1 MPELIAGAMGGGC
14 FLGHTLVRTPD
25 GQRRLDELQPGDLVL
40 SFDDHGQFH
49 PAKILKVHVH
59 EGERVVRYRLWGGG
73 TLDATPNHWVL
84 NQFNAFVEIGTLGP
98 DDCLVDANN
107 HLRPIVDRADLCI
120 GTVYNL
126 TVEGHH
132 TFIANN
138 VRVHNAGLGLGIAG
152 AGGGGGG
159 GGGSGKG
166 GGGGEQRTPIEER
179 DNLDSRQYA
188 QIVDLISEGEIQ
200 GLKNGY
206 QSIFLN
212 NTPLQN
218 ANGSYNFKNVE
229 VQTRNGTQ
237 NQAYIPGTS
246 DIEDEKPV
254 SITVEA
260 STPITR
266 TISDTTTNAV
276 RVTITVPQLQ
286 QIQDNGDIVGTS
298 VRLQIQIQYN
308 GGGYSVAIDDT
319 ISGRTGD
326 AYQRDYLIG
335 LGGAFPV
342 DVRVVRVTPD
352 STSAKLSNAFSWTSY
367 TEITWAKLR
376 YPNSA
381 LVSLRVDAEQFN
393 SIPSRSYLIR
403 GIKVQIPNNATVDQS
418 NGRLIYN
425 GIWNGTFGA
434 AQWCSDPAWVLW
446 DLLTNKRYG
455 FGDHISASQLD
466 KWAFF
471 AASQYASA
479 LVPDGFGGYEPRFS
493 CNVNTQT
500 QEEAYKLINDL
511 CSVFRVMPYW
521 STGTLTISQDKPS
534 DPAYLF
540 TLANVSEEGFRYE
553 SSSLKNRPT
562 VAVVSYFDIAA
573 KDKAYEV
580 VEDAA
585 RIAKYGVVKT
595 EIDAFACTSRGQAK
609 RLGEWLIYTE
619 WEESETVSFVASID
633 AGVLV
638 RPGQII
644 EISDPVR
651 AGSRRGGRISS
662 ATTTTV
668 TIDSTAD
675 IEGLP
680 GGYLSVIKPDGA
692 VETQQIF
699 SRTGNVVTL
708 VAPLSVAPNPN
719 SVWVWQTSNIQ
730 TSTWR
735 VLAIQEQEECKY
747 AISALAYNASKYDYI
762 ELDRPLQKRDITD
775 LNIIPPAPQNLRAEE
790 SLFEDNGRALAK
802 IVLSWRS
809 VLGVSQYSVR
819 WRVDEG
825 NWSQTTVQR
834 PDYEIR
840 DTVAGRY
847 EIQVFSLNAALRP
860 SVEPARLDFRAV
872 GKTAPPGNV
881 QNLSFEAISYNSGRL
896 RWDQSTDLD
905 VKVGGRIHI
914 RHSSKTDG
922 TGSWANSIDL
932 IPAKS
937 GASTE
942 AIIPLVE
949 GEVLVKFEDDGGR
962 QSVNETSVII
972 DLPDA
977 LAPLPVITRRE
988 DGDTPPFQ
996 GNKSGTIYDVADDV
1010 LKLDGDFS
1018 FDTIPDVDAMTDF
1031 DTVGNTLASGTYEFL
1046 NVLDLEGVYSLDLAR
1061 YFVTR
1066 GNYPSDNIDGRTALI
1081 DLWSDFDGLIPDKV
1095 NAKLMVRTTDKNYS
1109 GTYTQSG
1116 TTVTVTVTAHGY
1128 TAGQSVTVDF
1138 MTGTAVDGTFTI
1150 ATVPDANTLTYTAA
1164 TSLTTNGIVRLT
1176 GSGTWG
1182 SYQEFVSGT
1191 FKGRAFQFRADLS
1204 TQVVDQNIFVDE
1216 LGYQATFQRR
1226 TEHSDS
1232 AVASGA
1238 AAKAIT
1244 FANAFWT
1251 GTTALGGSST
1261 AYLPSIGITAHNM
1274 GSGDYFDVTSI
1285 SKTGFTV
1292 TFRNSAGTAVNRNF
1306 NWSAVGYGKAG

>member
-14 FLGHTLVRTPD
+14 FLGHTLVRAPD

-212 NTPLQN
+212 NTPLQS
-218 ANGSYNFKNVE
+218 ANGGFNFKNIE
-229 VQTRNGTQ
+229 VHLRNGTQ
-237 NQAYIPGTS
+237 NQSFIPGTS

-471 AASQYASA
+471 ATSQYASA
-479 LVPDGFGGYEPRFS
+479 LVPDGFGGQEPRFS

-633 AGVLV
+633 AGVIV
-638 RPGQII
+638 RPGQVI

-651 AGSRRGGRISS
+651 AGARRGGRINT

-668 TIDSTAD
+668 TVDDATGITLGSTAQ
-675 IEGLP
+675 
-680 GGYLSVIKPDGA
+680 LSVILPTGTVQTRA
-692 VETQQIF
+692 VNSIA
-699 SRTGNVVTL
+699 GNVFT
-708 VAPLSVAPNPN
+708 VASAFSAAPNAN
-719 SVWVWQTSNIQ
+719 SVWIYETSNIQ

-762 ELDRPLQKRDITD
+762 ELDRPLQQRDITD

-860 SVEPARLDFRAV
+860 SVEPARLTVSAF
-872 GKTAPPGNV
+872 GKTAPPINV
-881 QNLSFEAISYNSGRL
+881 TGISLVPIDSASSILS
-896 RWDQSTDLD
+896 WDRATELD
-905 VKVGGRIHI
+905 VLLGGKVLI
-914 RHSSKTDG
+914 RHNV
-922 TGSWANSIDL
+922 AL
-932 IPAKS
+932 S
-937 GASTE
+937 GALWEESQEIVAAAAGSQTQKQV
-942 AIIPLVE
+942 PLLE
-949 GEVLVKFEDDGGR
+949 GTYLLKFEDDSGNR
-962 QSVNETSVII
+962 SLVATAVVV
-972 DLPDA
+972 DLPAPQPRQLVQTYAEDA
-977 LAPLPVITRRE
+977 E
-988 DGDTPPFQ
+988 TPPFN
-996 GNKSGTIYDVADDV
+996 GNFTDMFYISNLAELNGGDGIALSSGIAV
-1010 LKLDGDFS
+1010 DGM
-1018 FDTIPDVDAMTDF
+1018 ATD
-1031 DTVGNTLASGTYEFL
+1031 GNWDGLASIDSVGGVLSNGEYEF
-1046 NVLDLEGVYSLDLAR
+1046 GSTYSLPGVFDANLR
-1061 YFVTR
+1061 RRLVTSPYIP
-1066 GNYPSDNIDGRTALI
+1066 GEFWDDKTALI
-1081 DLWSDFDGLIPDKV
+1081 DSWDFIDGTGGDRV
-1095 NAKLMVRTTDKNYS
+1095 NALTYVRATPDDPA
-1109 GTYTQSG
+1109 GTPVWSPWREFANAIVRGRGFQ
-1116 TTVTVTVTAHGY
+1116 
-1128 TAGQSVTVDF
+1128 F
-1138 MTGTAVDGTFTI
+1138 KTI
-1150 ATVPDANTLTYTAA
+1150 ATSHDPAQNIIIRELGVEIELQQRTEQSATLTSTASTYT
-1164 TSLTTNGIVRLT
+1164 V
-1176 GSGTWG
+1176 
-1182 SYQEFVSGT
+1182 
-1191 FKGRAFQFRADLS
+1191 
-1204 TQVVDQNIFVDE
+1204 
-1216 LGYQATFQRR
+1216 
-1226 TEHSDS
+1226 
-1232 AVASGA
+1232 
-1238 AAKAIT
+1238 T
-1244 FANAFWT
+1244 FANGF
-1251 GTTALGGSST
+1251 
-1261 AYLPSIGITAHNM
+1261 YEPPSIGITALNM
-1274 GSGDYFDVTSI
+1274 GTGDYFTIASVTRTSFQI
-1285 SKTGFTV
+1285 
-1292 TFRNSAGTAVNRNF
+1292 TFRDSGGTAISRQF
-1306 NWSAVGYGKAG
+1306 TYSAVGFGREV